1 MKITKIDNKG
11 IELITSFEGFRS
23 KPYLCPA
30 NVPTIG
36 YGTTRYPTGIKV
48 SLKDTAITKEQALIF
63 LKNDISFYEKAVDS
77 LCNDNLTQNQ
87 FNALVSFT
95 YNLGANALKTS
106 SLLKK
111 VNTNRNDPTIKNNF
125 LLWVFGGDGTRNSKD
140 DDGDG
145 LIDEIGEKLKLEG
158 LIRRRTAEANLY
170 FT

>member
-11 IELITSFEGFRS
+11 IELITSFEGL
-23 KPYLCPA
+23 KLNPYLCPA

-48 SLKDTAITKEQALIF
+48 SLKDASITKEQALLF
-63 LKNDISFYEKAVDS
+63 LKNDISFYENAVDS

-87 FNALVSFT
+87 FNSLVSFA
-95 YNLGANALKTS
+95 YNLGVTALKTS

-111 VNTNRNDPTIKNNF
+111 VNTNPNDPTIKNSF
-125 LLWVFGGDGTRNSKD
+125 LLWVFGGDGTHNSKD

-145 LIDEIGEKLKLEG
+145 LIDEVGEKSKLEG
-158 LIRRRTAEANLY
+158 LVRRRTAEANLY